1 MLRVATSPSAIGPSN
16 SLSASLSSFVIEDD
30 PKEVE
35 FDLNLFSSTS
45 KTNYTKFNYDLRR
58 DNTMVSAKVEPFLEE
73 LKELELLY
81 NGFVSKNDM
90 QSLLDLKDMSD
101 SLMETCNSI
110 LNIYGIVLNQVT
122 EIKKCSA
129 LHIIPHSNAL
139 TNFICL
145 KHVMGVLMLFPFSF
159 YYKLGINR
167 LTLCDDITLLKEEH
181 KDIYKKRLLNG
192 LLPTKKVTTQE
203 GVTRYLL
210 LMIIYYMNQKI
221 PQIHKEWI
229 SSYWPSYKKKWNEF
243 STTILEDQQKALNYL
258 LFKSRE
264 NRARLESRDPLIK
277 TKARKMSSFLKVI
290 DSEMI
295 IDS

>member
-1 MLRVATSPSAIGPSN
+1 MLRVAISPSSIGPSN
-16 SLSASLSSFVIEDD
+16 SLSASLSSFTVEDD

-45 KTNYTKFNYDLRR
+45 KTNKFNDDLRR
-58 DNTMVSAKVEPFLEE
+58 DNTMISAKVEPFLEE
-73 LKELELLY
+73 LKELESLY
-81 NGFVSKNDM
+81 NGFEAKNDM
-90 QSLLDLKDMSD
+90 QSLLDLKDLND

-110 LNIYGIVLNQVT
+110 LNVYGIVLNQVT

-129 LHIIPHSNAL
+129 LQIIPLTNSL

-145 KHVMGVLMLFPFSF
+145 KHIMEVLLLFPFSF

-167 LTLCDDITLLKEEH
+167 LTLCDDITLLKGEH

-192 LLPTKKVTTQE
+192 LLPTKKVSTKE

-229 SSYWPSYKKKWNEF
+229 STYWPSYKKKWNEF
-243 STTILEDQQKALNYL
+243 STIILEDQQKALDYL

-264 NRARLESRDPLIK
+264 SRARLESRDPLIK
-277 TKARKMSSFLKVI
+277 AKSRKMSSFLKVI
-290 DSEMI
+290 DSEMV
-295 IDS
+295 ID